1 MKNPFVIPERPHIH
15 VTGPWPFVT
24 LRTYTIAGH
33 RFTWLARAERKGIEG
48 SLRVQERGP
57 VWRRPEYNRSI
68 AALFALGSLL
78 FMLGAALSLLPPS
91 AAPPTAAINMIFA
104 AGSVPFTLAAY
115 LQHFQAANA
124 PAFTPDPATHP
135 GRRRISLIGWHPR
148 SAGWWSTL
156 TQLVGTLDFNFNTF
170 DALRA
175 PDGWFAQDLV
185 IWVPGMLGSIM
196 FLVSSYLAFI
206 ETSHGYW
213 SWRPASLDWQIVFAN
228 LAGSV
233 AFMTASTLAYVP
245 PGHEAAWIGDVA
257 NVHLF
262 VGGLG
267 FLAGAVLMFRESRR

>member
-1 MKNPFVIPERPHIH
+1 MKTPFVVPKGLSIHI
-15 VTGPWPFVT
+15 TGPWPFVT
-24 LRTYTIAGH
+24 LRTYTIGSH
-33 RFTWLARAERKGIEG
+33 RFVWLARPERKGLEG
-48 SLRVQERGP
+48 SLRAQERGP
-57 VWRRPEYNRSI
+57 VWRRPECNRSI

-78 FMLGAALSLLPPS
+78 FMLGSALSLLPAG
-91 AAPPTAAINMIFA
+91 AAPPTAAINMVFA

-124 PAFTPDPATHP
+124 PEFTPDPGDHP
-135 GRRRISLIGWHPR
+135 GRRTISLIGWHPR

-156 TQLVGTLDFNFNTF
+156 TQFVGTIDFNFNTF

-175 PDGWFAQDLV
+175 PDGWLAQDLV
-185 IWVPGMLGSIM
+185 IWVPGMLGSVM
-196 FLVSSYLAFI
+196 FLISSYLAFV
-206 ETSHGYW
+206 ETSHSYW

-245 PGHEAAWIGDVA
+245 PGREAAWIGDVA

-262 VGGLG
+262 VGALG
-267 FLAGAVLMFRESRR
+267 FLVGAALMIRESRR